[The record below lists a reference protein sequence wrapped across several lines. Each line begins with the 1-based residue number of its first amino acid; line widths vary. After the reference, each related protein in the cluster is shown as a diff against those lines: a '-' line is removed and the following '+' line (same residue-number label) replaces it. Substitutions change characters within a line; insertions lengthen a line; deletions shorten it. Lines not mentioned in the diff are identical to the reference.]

1 MFIPDD
7 ETELAK
13 LVWWTNPPK
22 DEING
27 RHRSRWLLENLEERP
42 ALKFV
47 DVPNKEEEL
56 FKFALKLRA
65 VGRPGLYVAFLIVL
79 ALGGHP
85 FACLIIAGILTQ
97 RIAEGTCRNERALR
111 RRINGWLKTPKA
123 TDFTKALGLPSILFT
138 LDFDQKRMARAADR
152 TSELRRQID
161 LNERK
166 VTLIEGTLEKWKSDA
181 SSSERYVRLNRSL
194 DLKGNVDRVSSDRL
208 IIALRHEY
216 PWADDLLRDIGIA
229 LTLSISSGKP
239 WLALPPL
246 LLVGPAGVGKTRFVR
261 RLSELSGV
269 PFRVVNA
276 GGSSDSRDFSGTA
289 RGWGSAKPARIVE
302 ILRETETANP
312 IVLVDEIDK
321 AGGSDR
327 NGRMTATLLT
337 MLEPETR
344 GKFYDEALAA
354 NVDLSHVNWILA
366 ANDISGL
373 GQPLL
378 SRVRLVRMPQP
389 PAAHAGRIIET
400 IVADIGRKRGW
411 PTDALPD
418 LEPEVKCALIT
429 AVERGMSPRR
439 LNAVLEEIF
448 AIEARRRLAS

>member
-7 ETELAK
+7 ETELAR
-13 LVWWTNPPK
+13 LVLWTNPPK
-22 DEING
+22 DEIQG

-47 DVPNKEEEL
+47 DVPNKEGEL

-65 VGRPGLYVAFLIVL
+65 VGRPGLYIAFLTVL

-85 FACLIIAGILTQ
+85 FACLIVAGILNQ
-97 RIAEGTCRNERALR
+97 RIAQGTCRNERTAK
-111 RRINGWLKTPKA
+111 RRINGWLNTPKA

-138 LDFDQKRMARAADR
+138 LDFDEKRMARAAER

-166 VTLIEGTLEKWKSDA
+166 ITLIEGTLEKWKSDA

-194 DLKGNVDRVSSDRL
+194 DLKGNIDRVSSDRL
-208 IIALRHEY
+208 IAALRHEY
-216 PWADDLLRDIGIA
+216 PWADELLQDIGIA

-246 LLVGPAGVGKTRFVR
+246 LLVGPAGVGKNRFVR

-269 PFRVVNA
+269 PYRVVNA
-276 GGSSDSRDFSGTA
+276 GGSSDNRDFSGTA

-327 NGRMTATLLT
+327 NGRMAATLLT
-337 MLEPETR
+337 MLEAETR
-344 GKFYDEALAA
+344 GRFYDEALAV
-354 NVDLSHVNWILA
+354 NVDLSHVNWILT
-366 ANDISGL
+366 ANDISEL

-389 PAAHAGRIIET
+389 PVVHAGRIIET
-400 IVADIGRKRGW
+400 MIADIGRQRDW
-411 PTDALPD
+411 PTTALPV
-418 LEPEVKCALIT
+418 LEPKVERALIA
-429 AVERGMSPRR
+429 AVAKGLPPRR

>member
-1 MFIPDD
+1 MFIPTD
-7 ETELAK
+7 ENELAK
-13 LVWWTNPPK
+13 LVLWTNPPK
-22 DEING
+22 DDDKG
-27 RHRSRWLLENLEERP
+27 RYRSRWLLESLEERP

-47 DVPNKEEEL
+47 DVPDQADAL

-79 ALGGHP
+79 ALCGHP
-85 FACLIIAGILTQ
+85 FACLIVAGILTQ

-111 RRINGWLKTPKA
+111 LRINGWLNTPKA
-123 TDFTKALGLPSILFT
+123 ADFTKALGLPSILFT
-138 LDFDQKRMARAADR
+138 LDFDEKRMARAVDR

-181 SSSERYVRLNRSL
+181 SSSERYARLNRAL
-194 DLKGNVDRVSSDRL
+194 DLKGNIDRTSSGEL
-208 IIALRHEY
+208 IAALRHEY
-216 PWADDLLRDIGIA
+216 PWADELLRDIGIA

-239 WLALPPL
+239 WLAIPPL

-276 GGSSDSRDFSGTA
+276 GGSADNRDFSGTA

-344 GKFYDEALAA
+344 GRFYDEALAA
-354 NVDLSHVNWILA
+354 NVDLSHVNWILT
-366 ANDISGL
+366 ANDIREL

-400 IVADIGRKRGW
+400 IVSDIGRQRGW
-411 PTDALPD
+411 PAAALPE
-418 LEPEVKCALIT
+418 LEPEVKRALID
-429 AVERGMSPRR
+429 AVESGMSPRR
-439 LNAVLEEIF
+439 LRAVLEEIF
-448 AIEARRRLAS
+448 AIETRRRLVS

>member
-1 MFIPDD
+1 V
-7 ETELAK
+7 LG
-13 LVWWTNPPK
+13 PP
-22 DEING
+22 
-27 RHRSRWLLENLEERP
+27 P
-42 ALKFV
+42 
-47 DVPNKEEEL
+47 
-56 FKFALKLRA
+56 
-65 VGRPGLYVAFLIVL
+65 
-79 ALGGHP
+79 
-85 FACLIIAGILTQ
+85 
-97 RIAEGTCRNERALR
+97 
-111 RRINGWLKTPKA
+111 
-123 TDFTKALGLPSILFT
+123 ILFT
-138 LDFDQKRMARAADR
+138 LDFDEKYMARAVDR

-166 VTLIEGTLEKWKSDA
+166 VTLIDVALEKWKSVA
-181 SSSERYVRLNRSL
+181 SSSERYVRLNRAI
-194 DLKGNVDRVSSDRL
+194 DLKGNIDRISSDRL
-208 IIALRHEY
+208 ITALRHEY
-216 PWADDLLRDIGIA
+216 PWADELLRDIGIA

-239 WLALPPL
+239 WLALPPN

-261 RLSELSGV
+261 RLSELSDV

-327 NGRMTATLLT
+327 SGRMTATLLT

-344 GKFYDEALAA
+344 GRFYDEALAA
-354 NVDLSHVNWILA
+354 NVDLTHVNWILT
-366 ANDISGL
+366 ANDISGI
-373 GQPLL
+373 GPPLL

-400 IVADIGRKRGW
+400 IVADIGRQRGW
-411 PTDALPD
+411 PAAALPEI
-418 LEPEVKCALIT
+418 EPEVRRALVA

-448 AIEARRRLAS
+448 AIEMRRRLAS